1 MKIKLEIENDY
12 GLFKANNCNDEE
24 YLKFYDSDGEFIEAI
39 DASDVIT
46 EEMDDLYLAATN
58 KDSHYVAT
66 RLAKLLYNQGIEIVG
81 VFRGGDLGCMY
92 ELYKTYGREF
102 VNRIGEYAL
111 VIKEI

>member
-1 MKIKLEIENDY
+1 M
-12 GLFKANNCNDEE
+12 
-24 YLKFYDSDGEFIEAI
+24 
-39 DASDVIT
+39 SDVIT